1 MKKIFMIFV
10 YLMTMVL
17 SVNAQG
23 ISLNQIRLNAVN
35 YIKRNLIA
43 PSTFVLVDE
52 LGNKVNI
59 NTIKVKRL
67 KEEIKT
73 DSSCFTRKKCC
84 PSEVVEE
91 KFFEGDSTNIIH
103 TATYNLDYYVCCEKE
118 YHTKRYYECYEVSFY
133 YEAQNRLGGKVQK
146 FVSMYV
152 PIDGELCY
160 LLEYDT
166 RNYETIEKWTKTIH
180 SDYKKEVKVLFTTY
194 TELPKGWDRL
204 YLLKKIREGRK
215 KYEIMF

>member
-1 MKKIFMIFV
+1 MKKYIILVFC
-10 YLMTMVL
+10 LMFGVVL
-17 SVNAQG
+17 TSGQG
-23 ISLNQIRLNAVN
+23 VSINQIRLNSVN

-59 NTIKVKRL
+59 NTIKVERL

-73 DSSCFTRKKCC
+73 DSFCFTRKKCC
-84 PSEVVEE
+84 PSKVVKE
-91 KFFEGDSTNIIH
+91 KFFERDSTNIIH

-133 YEAQNRLGGKVQK
+133 YEAQNSLGGKIQT
-146 FVSMYV
+146 FVTMYV
-152 PIDGELCY
+152 PIDGQLCY
-160 LLEYDT
+160 LLKYNT
-166 RNYETIEKWTKTIH
+166 RNYETVKEWTETIH
-180 SDYKKEVKVLFTTY
+180 SDYKKEVKVLFITY
-194 TELPKGWDRL
+194 TELPEGWDRL

-215 KYEIMF
+215 EYEIMF